1 MKNVIR
7 IYRYARQ
14 HIEDAEKLLD
24 ELVEIREKLNDKVE
38 KVDDIYTSALANGE
52 IYVPISFMR
61 RDHNFNR
68 YRVRMEEKQNQVV
81 MNLAF
86 ALSFCSELVS
96 LMAHDKESDAMNFK
110 VRVRDVIERVI
121 AVATDDA
128 MNLASLAS
136 LVPAIA
142 KMESDIV
149 FCDAEYIGLIKR
161 LLLDFRTRIS

>member
-1 MKNVIR
+1 MINVIR

-14 HIEDAEKLLD
+14 HIEDAENLLED
-24 ELVEIREKLNDKVE
+24 LTEIREKLNDRVE
-38 KVDDIYTSALANGE
+38 KVDDIYTSALTNGE

-61 RDHNFNR
+61 RNNNFNR

-86 ALSFCSELVS
+86 SLSFCAELVS
-96 LMAHDKESDAMNFK
+96 LMAHDKDSIAINFK

-128 MNLASLAS
+128 MNLAPLGS

-142 KMESDIV
+142 KMESEIV
-149 FCDAEYIGLIKR
+149 FLDADYIGRIKR